1 MPEKEQWHLD
11 KRLNVG
17 HLLTTISVAGLLV
30 IWAMNMESRIA
41 EHEVRITTNAKQL
54 EKSEQRTTQTFEH
67 QCKSTE
73 NHFRQI
79 HLLSNMFKS
88 TKKQKSIIKASA
100 AAAKLKSL
108 SPLALQACHE
118 LAFVCSFIFLV

>member
-41 EHEVRITTNAKQL
+41 EHEVRITTNTKQL
-54 EKSEQRTTQTFEH
+54 EKSEERTNQTFERVYNLVS
-67 QCKSTE
+67 KINDKLDRLIE
-73 NHFRQI
+73 RQ
-79 HLLSNMFKS
+79 
-88 TKKQKSIIKASA
+88 
-100 AAAKLKSL
+100 
-108 SPLALQACHE
+108 
-118 LAFVCSFIFLV
+118 